1 MIAHSKAVPEPTEAD
16 NPQVHFAKLR
26 EWVAEHCAAGH
37 PIRDSAVAMARS
49 AIIHRLLKF
58 GPDETLNTCS
68 ARDLMALLL
77 YTNALLAEYIM
88 RTAYIRAIIE
98 GDHEVY
104 EQLNKTL
111 FITDLR
117 VWYFQLVEALLG
129 RAPVP
134 EQVTVWVENM
144 KGEELSVARLIIC
157 RVYPDLALLTW
168 LNDVPEQTP
177 RIAAEI
183 AKVLATDKSKHGAL
197 KAYLRD
203 HPEVRYSVPAGELP

>member
-1 MIAHSKAVPEPTEAD
+1 MIAHTQTVPEPTEAD
-16 NPQVHFAKLR
+16 NPQEHFAQLR
-26 EWVAEHCAAGH
+26 TWVVEHCNTGH
-37 PIRDSAVAMARS
+37 PVRDSAVAMARS

-68 ARDLMALLL
+68 AREIMALLV
-77 YTNALLAEYIM
+77 YTNALLAEYLM
-88 RTAYIRAIIE
+88 RVAYIRAIIE

-117 VWYFQLVEALLG
+117 AWYFQLVEALLG
-129 RAPVP
+129 KAPNP

-168 LNDVPEQTP
+168 LDEVPEQFP

-183 AKVLATDKSKHGAL
+183 AKVIASDKSKHAAL
-197 KAYLRD
+197 KAFLRGRPD
-203 HPEVRYSVPAGELP
+203 VRYSVPEGELP